1 MPRSKFAKD
10 AHTKRE
16 TFAAAAILDEK
27 GNRYKIAWKAID
39 PRTNEPFEPSWEPK
53 RYANAALKYEWAA
66 KKALERKRLKHLES
80 VSVTTGPAVNEPD
93 SPKPCTEKPLS
104 APSRPNTPKQ
114 STDKPTTARTA
125 REKLAK
131 ARAATAK
138 ATTDHAITQA
148 LPTDE
153 RTKAPTSH
161 HPTNE
166 TTAIDIS
173 DTESIST
180 NSSATD
186 TPIPGGSVSVK
197 PSIASCQREH
207 KHTPTRNER
216 ETENNAKGHTGH
228 NGKARQYGSPSGSSR
243 AQASSRT
250 STPSSTTTTKKRKR
264 QSGTGLTK
272 QHTVHRRRKVQKPPA
287 YDVYYE
293 ARGIVDESADKYL
306 VSWAPDPLTGEEF
319 ADTWEPKDYVVPL
332 MVKAWEQKGMLKK
345 AVEAEEGA
353 WGMSG

>member
-27 GNRYKIAWKAID
+27 GNRYKIAWTAID

-66 KKALERKRLKHLES
+66 KKALERQKLKHMES
-80 VSVTTGPAVNEPD
+80 VSVTTGPAINEPD
-93 SPKPCTEKPLS
+93 SPKACAEKPLS
-104 APSRPNTPKQ
+104 APNRPSAPKPL
-114 STDKPTTARTA
+114 TDKPTTTRTA

-131 ARAATAK
+131 ARAATSK
-138 ATTDHAITQA
+138 ATTHHAVTQA

-153 RTKAPTSH
+153 RAKAPTSH
-161 HPTNE
+161 HPTKE

-173 DTESIST
+173 DTESVST

-186 TPIPGGSVSVK
+186 TPVPGGSVSMK

-207 KHTPTRNER
+207 KHTPSRDER
-216 ETENNAKGHTGH
+216 QAGNKVEGYTGH
-228 NGKARQYGSPSGSSR
+228 NGKARQHGSSSPSSS
-243 AQASSRT
+243 
-250 STPSSTTTTKKRKR
+250 TTTKKRKR
-264 QSGTGLTK
+264 QSGTGWTK
-272 QHTVHRRRKVQKPPA
+272 QHTVRRRRKVQQSPE

-306 VSWAPDPLTGEEF
+306 VSWAPDPLTGKEF

-332 MVKAWEQKGMLKK
+332 MVKAWEQKGMLRK